1 MDENIIHYRILLWK
15 SQKDLVVV
23 MTKLQGR
30 SKTPVWRLFKRRL
43 IWILFQNK
51 MVKQFLSI
59 KYAIECNL
67 FIFFKFFL
75 FHKNFQFHVER
86 CSYCSKRKKK
96 KRKQQQQ
103 QILKKSAGYICKF
116 PQTSKKS
123 NCIYWQTWRCSCL
136 RKYRVKVTDW
146 YKFISATYL
155 LIKTSKLTMRYGNQA
170 MQISHVINPLL
181 CNAVKWSETLYD
193 IAK

>member
-1 MDENIIHYRILLWK
+1 MLLNAIYLYFSNSSCFTK
-15 SQKDLVVV
+15 ISSFMLKDALTV
-23 MTKLQGR
+23 L
-30 SKTPVWRLFKRRL
+30 
-43 IWILFQNK
+43 N
-51 MVKQFLSI
+51 
-59 KYAIECNL
+59 A
-67 FIFFKFFL
+67 
-75 FHKNFQFHVER
+75 
-86 CSYCSKRKKK
+86 KKK